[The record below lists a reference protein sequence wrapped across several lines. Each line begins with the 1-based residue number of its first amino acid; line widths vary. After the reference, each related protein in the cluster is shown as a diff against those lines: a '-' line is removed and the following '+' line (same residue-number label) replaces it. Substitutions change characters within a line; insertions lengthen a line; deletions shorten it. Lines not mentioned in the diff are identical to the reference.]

1 MGNSGYK
8 MLQDSRKL
16 FDICCHCPFPEFLHW
31 NLERK

>member
-16 FDICCHCPFPEFLHW
+16 SLTSAAIALSQSACTGI
-31 NLERK
+31 